1 VATGDATQPAENLR
15 IVTRR
20 LDFDDFDDLERAW
33 VPLTVALNSLNRSMG
48 LPDLYPFVP
57 PDIAV
62 KKVRFVHDVI
72 EQTGLKGNAD
82 RIGG

>member
-1 VATGDATQPAENLR
+1 
-15 IVTRR
+15 
-20 LDFDDFDDLERAW
+20 
-33 VPLTVALNSLNRSMG
+33 MG

-72 EQTGLKGNAD
+72 EQTGLKGRKEETAAHA
-82 RIGG
+82 RIGTVAAAIP